1 MTTTPGRNRSGRAND
16 PRLHHRLSLRRDAV
30 LHRDVCVP
38 ANGAAA
44 ASLRLED
51 GRDHD
56 GAWAFLELDDS
67 EAAEWDQALATEA
80 LRLAFEEG
88 TTG

>member
-1 MTTTPGRNRSGRAND
+1 MTHDYITVCPCGGTRFYTGTYAF
-16 PRLHHRLSLRRDAV
+16 PRTARPQHHYACD
-30 LHRDVCVP
+30 
-38 ANGAAA
+38 
-44 ASLRLED
+44 RLED